1 MPRCETEYG
10 GLSNLI
16 YWQEQ
21 FVMSSIG
28 FIKRIIP
35 FLATLTIGLFIA
47 SFFVT
52 VAAPNLRFRRGMN
65 KHQQYHRRIESEN
78 QQLREE
84 NNRLKNRL
92 AEAEKRDWVLDSD
105 LDVPPPPPPVAPTM
119 PMKTVPYKA
128 R

>member
-1 MPRCETEYG
+1 M
-10 GLSNLI
+10 N
-16 YWQEQ
+16 
-21 FVMSSIG
+21 
-28 FIKRIIP
+28 FISLVKRVAP
-35 FLATLTIGLFIA
+35 FFLTFAVGLFIA

-52 VAAPNLRFRRGMN
+52 VAAPNFQFRRGLN

-92 AEAEKRDWVLDSD
+92 AEAEKRDWVLERD
-105 LDVPPPPPPVAPTM
+105 LDVPPPPQVAPTM

>member
-1 MPRCETEYG
+1 M
-10 GLSNLI
+10 N
-16 YWQEQ
+16 
-21 FVMSSIG
+21 
-28 FIKRIIP
+28 FISLVKRVAP
-35 FLATLTIGLFIA
+35 FFLTFAVGLFVA

-52 VAAPNLRFRRGMN
+52 VAAPNFQFRRGLN

-92 AEAEKRDWVLDSD
+92 AEVEKSDWVLPSD
-105 LDVPPPPPPVAPTM
+105 LDVPPPPPAAPTL

>member
-1 MPRCETEYG
+1 MK
-10 GLSNLI
+10 
-16 YWQEQ
+16 
-21 FVMSSIG
+21 
-28 FIKRIIP
+28 FISLVKRVAP
-35 FLATLTIGLFIA
+35 FFLTFAVGLFIA

-52 VAAPNLRFRRGMN
+52 VAAPNFQFRRGFN
-65 KHQQYHRRIESEN
+65 RHQQYHRRIESEN

-92 AEAEKRDWVLDSD
+92 AEAEKRDWVLESD
-105 LDVPPPPPPVAPTM
+105 LDVPPPAPPVPPTM